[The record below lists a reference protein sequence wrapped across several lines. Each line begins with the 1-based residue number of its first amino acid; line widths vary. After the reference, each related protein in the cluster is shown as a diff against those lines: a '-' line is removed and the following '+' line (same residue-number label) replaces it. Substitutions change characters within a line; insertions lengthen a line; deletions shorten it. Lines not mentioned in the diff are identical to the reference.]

1 MWTLLEEACTELDL
15 RLATERHGQPG
26 SGGATFNQYSLL
38 LEQLSTLKSQLESQ
52 TSHAELLE
60 QLATYMSLNLPD
72 PENSA
77 PLIAIR
83 REAAVAR
90 DRASV
95 HLLFLIQSR
104 EISQLDKNV
113 HKKFTPCDGPHFHSL
128 EDSL

>member
-1 MWTLLEEACTELDL
+1 MSSFTYYDLQVCIPGLHLSLGIFDRLWTLLEEACTELDL

-83 REAAVAR
+83 REAAVAC
-90 DRASV
+90 DRADHMV
-95 HLLFLIQSR
+95 
-104 EISQLDKNV
+104 
-113 HKKFTPCDGPHFHSL
+113 
-128 EDSL
+128 